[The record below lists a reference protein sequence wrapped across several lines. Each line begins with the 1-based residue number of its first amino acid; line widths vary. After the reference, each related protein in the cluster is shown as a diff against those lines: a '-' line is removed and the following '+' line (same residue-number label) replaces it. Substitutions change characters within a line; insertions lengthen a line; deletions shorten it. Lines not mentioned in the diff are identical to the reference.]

1 MGESE
6 FELGSTHVSARQ
18 RCEIWKGMKV
28 RKVST
33 DEQAEGNSLRLRR
46 GLEEKVE
53 NVKEVS
59 SVVAKM
65 LMWAWAWGEG
75 LPGQEAAEITGI
87 LLQHQGTLPG
97 R

>member
-1 MGESE
+1 
-6 FELGSTHVSARQ
+6 
-18 RCEIWKGMKV
+18 MKV

-33 DEQAEGNSLRLRR
+33 DEQAEDNNSLRLRR
-46 GLEEKVE
+46 DLEEKVE

-87 LLQHQGTLPG
+87 LLQHRGILPG

>member
-1 MGESE
+1 
-6 FELGSTHVSARQ
+6 
-18 RCEIWKGMKV
+18 MKV

-33 DEQAEGNSLRLRR
+33 DEQAEDNSLRLH
-46 GLEEKVE
+46 GDLDEKLE

-87 LLQHQGTLPG
+87 LLQHQGILPG